1 MDQSGFLEDIEKW
14 IKVTFPHVMGFS
26 IRNFGVDQSI
36 AGGGSHIRV
45 SHLVIGLHT
54 LEKVG
59 HSSV

>member
-1 MDQSGFLEDIEKW
+1 MDQSGFLEDIERW

-36 AGGGSHIRV
+36 GRGSHIRV

-54 LEKVG
+54 LQ
-59 HSSV
+59 